1 MHSSQRSFA
10 FVEGNVALRHSRLQA
25 VRFELLLAKCPRKKT
40 ALVRLPFQVDD
51 ECAGQL
57 SLRENQVPPA
67 ARPGRLRN
75 SSPASVRI
83 PQPASAGPNSS
94 GLMPAI
100 PG

>member
-10 FVEGNVALRHSRLQA
+10 FVEGNVALRHSRIQA
-25 VRFELLLAKCPRKKT
+25 VRFEVLLAKCPRKKT

-57 SLRENQVPPA
+57 SLRENQVSPA
-67 ARPGRLRN
+67 ARPRRFRN
-75 SSPASVRI
+75 SSLAARVRI
-83 PQPASAGPNSS
+83 PQPASAGLNSS

-100 PG
+100 P